1 MSEFYDLVCDEMVAS
16 VKRLR
21 NVEVENKQAVE
32 QNGELSESASANYEN
47 LKRITEKLQVGHA
60 FVVCAAYVCS
70 AQT

>member
-1 MSEFYDLVCDEMVAS
+1 MSEFYDLVCDEMVSS

-60 FVVCAAYVCS
+60 FVVFAAYVCS
-70 AQT
+70 AQK